1 VEGYGLTHS
10 NLFFMK
16 LRRSKLETMYLLSTK
31 TNECLASTLPSSLRE
46 MADETFLYSLRIT
59 FETGSCNVTFFF
71 TSLVVIRVEVA
82 TPITEP
88 EASLTGY

>member
-1 VEGYGLTHS
+1 
-10 NLFFMK
+10 
-16 LRRSKLETMYLLSTK
+16 
-31 TNECLASTLPSSLRE
+31 